1 MDLYCFLVALYG
13 EFNVNNILNKEYANA
28 YCFFT
33 LQILDRIHSVTT
45 KESFVKSSLNKSMNM
60 HK

>member
-13 EFNVNNILNKEYANA
+13 EFNVNNILNKEYANN

-33 LQILDRIHSVTT
+33 L
-45 KESFVKSSLNKSMNM
+45 
-60 HK
+60 